1 MPYPLEIVKKSRELL
16 AERREKATAEAIER
30 RMAVSRRAPR
40 ALEIEREISTT
51 SARLASAV
59 LSGEDVAA
67 QVRKIREFNLQKQ
80 RELSE
85 ALRSGGFSPDVLEP
99 RYHCALCRDT
109 GAFQGR
115 LCSCVVQLE
124 KELMYERL
132 GAQAS
137 VDLCGFERFD
147 L

>member
-16 AERREKATAEAIER
+16 AERREKATSEAIER
-30 RMAVSRRAPR
+30 RMAVAKRAPR

-85 ALRSGGFSPDVLEP
+85 ALRSGGFPPEDVYK
-99 RYHCALCRDT
+99 R
-109 GAFQGR
+109 
-115 LCSCVVQLE
+115 
-124 KELMYERL
+124 
-132 GAQAS
+132 QAS
-137 VDLCGFERFD
+137 R
-147 L
+147 